1 MNWLDVFIVISN
13 FSYIVPITGLL
24 LYNRRIDFQLK
35 FILLLYLTI
44 SFIPGILSEIIPF
57 SAKISYM
64 VINIYTL
71 IAGIFV
77 FGIFRLFFTE
87 KKNKQLTWI
96 LGLMFLITSIYF
108 AITENGFSH
117 SNTIPYIIL
126 SLSVMF
132 LVLYYF
138 RSVFMKLEIIE
149 LTKHLPFWISS
160 AMLIYF
166 GSTIFFSL
174 FEEILRGS
182 DNWVFYY
189 TFQIQL
195 SATILFNILI
205 TIGLWRTR
213 QTYC

>member
-1 MNWLDVFIVISN
+1 MNEEIENLLHRENLELAEVKKRATAFFIDE
-13 FSYIVPITGLL
+13 LL
-24 LYNRRIDFQLK
+24 LS
-35 FILLLYLTI
+35 FILLISLWE
-44 SFIPGILSEIIPF
+44 SFIQ
-57 SAKISYM
+57 
-64 VINIYTL
+64 T
-71 IAGIFV
+71 
-77 FGIFRLFFTE
+77 
-87 KKNKQLTWI
+87 KNT
-96 LGLMFLITSIYF
+96 
-108 AITENGFSH
+108 
-117 SNTIPYIIL
+117 
-126 SLSVMF
+126 
-132 LVLYYF
+132 
-138 RSVFMKLEIIE
+138 LEIIE